1 MPVKIH
7 NKEYLTVAE
16 RVNQFR
22 KDRPDWS
29 ILTDLAHRDDEVV
42 VVKAAIADDSGRIL
56 ATGYAEEVRASSSIN
71 RTSAVENAETSALG
85 RCLSFLG
92 YAGSEIASA
101 DEVAGAI
108 SAQAAQDLIEYLNLV
123 RECWDT
129 ITEVK
134 GYLANDEIEN
144 ARASFK
150 ELDVETQKK
159 LWRAPTK
166 GSAFSTEERAK
177 LKGTN

>member
-1 MPVKIH
+1 MPVNIRG
-7 NKEYLTVAE
+7 KEYATVAE
-16 RVNQFR
+16 RVHSLR
-22 KDRPDWS
+22 EKHPDWR
-29 ILTDLAHRDDEVV
+29 IHTELVYRDDEVV
-42 VVKAAIADDSGRIL
+42 VVKAAIQDGQGDL
-56 ATGYAEEVRASSSIN
+56 VATGYAEEVRASSNIN
-71 RTSAVENAETSALG
+71 RTSAVENAETSAVG
-85 RCLSFLG
+85 RALAFSGF
-92 YAGSEIASA
+92 AGSEIASA

-108 SAQAAQDLIEYLNLV
+108 SAQSAQELIEYLDLV
-123 RECWDT
+123 REHWDT
-129 ITEVK
+129 ISEVK

-150 ELDVETQKK
+150 ELDVETQKA

>member
-1 MPVKIH
+1 MPVNIRG
-7 NKEYLTVAE
+7 KEYHTVAE
-16 RVNQFR
+16 RIQKFR
-22 KDRPDWS
+22 EACSRWS
-29 ILTDLAHRDDEVV
+29 VLTELVYRDDEVV
-42 VVKAAIADDSGRIL
+42 VMKASIADEEGRIL
-56 ATGYAEEVRASSSIN
+56 STGYAEEVRASSNIN
-71 RTSAVENAETSALG
+71 RTSAVENAESSACG
-85 RCLSFLG
+85 RALAFLG
-92 YAGSEIASA
+92 YAGTEIASA